1 VPSETEFLGT
11 VCIERE
17 HERVR
22 VAKCHMHTHV
32 SIQKEWHA
40 LVPMNTVTRNSDAH
54 TVGLGLIPLEYSPE
68 SLFILQD
75 YFYVFV
81 LDDESTRDEICY
93 SPFCICFS
101 LECVSTSLLSWCHLH
116 TMRAIRAAGSKR
128 TLSFK
133 KY

>member
-93 SPFCICFS
+93 SPFCICCFLPRVRQHVTFVMVPFTHDES
-101 LECVSTSLLSWCHLH
+101 HTSSREQANLV
-116 TMRAIRAAGSKR
+116 I
-128 TLSFK
+128 
-133 KY
+133 

>member
-11 VCIERE
+11 VYIERE
-17 HERVR
+17 HECVR
-22 VAKCHMHTHV
+22 VAKCHMHTNV

-75 YFYVFV
+75 YFSVFV

-93 SPFCICFS
+93 SPFCICFFPR
-101 LECVSTSLLSWCHLH
+101 VSASARHFVTVPFTHDESHTSREQANLV
-116 TMRAIRAAGSKR
+116 I
-128 TLSFK
+128 
-133 KY
+133 